1 VIDSVMSAKTPKHA
15 GKFTAT
21 ERGKA
26 NRKLMARIFNEIF
39 EQVTR
44 EIRDEPIERGENHP
58 RNIADTVRKPSKT
71 PAQFR
76 EEIETRRQ
84 RGQRKREARRA
95 QKSAL
100 HLIDYRASL
109 LATVERLAS

>member
-1 VIDSVMSAKTPKHA
+1 
-15 GKFTAT
+15 
-21 ERGKA
+21 
-26 NRKLMARIFNEIF
+26 MARIFNEIF

-76 EEIETRRQ
+76 GEIERAEEEKKA
-84 RGQRKREARRA
+84 RKLAEREALRARRA